1 MTMVRQRQEQL
12 PPKVLRELQ
21 DTFRRRNPQSH
32 ISHDEDVLHAVS
44 ATMLQPPKQPVGFW
58 KVEKLA
64 PYIFL
69 VIVTMNLLATIF
81 GGVEEGMSW
90 TIMGPVGIILRN
102 LFGFN
107 LQTQL
112 GL

>member
-1 MTMVRQRQEQL
+1 MAMVRQRQGQL
-12 PPKVLRELQ
+12 PPKVLHELR
-21 DTFRRRNPQSH
+21 DTFRQRNPQSH
-32 ISHDEDVLHAVS
+32 ISYDIDVLQAVS
-44 ATMLQPPKQPVGFW
+44 ATMLQPPKQQVGFW
-58 KVEKLA
+58 KVEKFA

-69 VIVTMNLLATIF
+69 VVVTMILLATIF
-81 GGVEEGMSW
+81 GGVEEGISW
-90 TIMGPVGIILRN
+90 FLMGPVGIILRN